1 MALLALTQTSSGSSF
16 SLDEKNV
23 LKIYNNGSKNI
34 VEYLDVVK
42 GLKKQMEVD
51 ETPAAIFALADNM
64 VSTTLGGA
72 TIYLNADRVTTVDEL
87 NSLAV
92 VKYDEGTE
100 LSVTLNLDVDKSTF
114 EAGIPNPSYR
124 IYKALLSQ
132 SGTGDPTAIVFEN
145 TLGSISF
152 SRSSAGEFLIT
163 GSSLFVTN
171 KTFASFDL
179 NWAVVNDEK
188 TALKRIAD
196 TSTIDLV
203 IQDSGD
209 SEIDGFTGGL
219 EIRVYN

>member
-1 MALLALTQTSSGSSF
+1 M
-16 SLDEKNV
+16 
-23 LKIYNNGSKNI
+23 
-34 VEYLDVVK
+34 
-42 GLKKQMEVD
+42 
-51 ETPAAIFALADNM
+51 
-64 VSTTLGGA
+64 
-72 TIYLNADRVTTVDEL
+72 
-87 NSLAV
+87 
-92 VKYDEGTE
+92 
-100 LSVTLNLDVDKSTF
+100 
-114 EAGIPNPSYR
+114 
-124 IYKALLSQ
+124 
-132 SGTGDPTAIVFEN
+132 
-145 TLGSISF
+145 GSISF